1 MTMQQFP
8 FEPHIQPITIQQTIE
23 RAIAD
28 AVEELLGEMFG
39 SAAGVESS
47 AEPGEPSSDIPGTAT
62 NAPSARHSGNPPRAG
77 GKPAL
82 PALPA
87 VVAER
92 PADPQ
97 HGDYA
102 SNVAMQLARTLR
114 KPPLHIAEAIC
125 LKLVQGGRLDQ
136 LAARIEAV
144 PPGFINVYIDWQQ
157 WALRGFPF
165 QAAASGGSPGKAIV
179 EHTSINPNKA
189 AHIGHLRNACI
200 GDTIVRLLRSVGYT
214 VEVHNY
220 IDDLGNQ
227 LADTVVGLQHTTV
240 DAAHARFGDFCW
252 DVYAAI
258 NQAYNDNP
266 DLLVRRSEVLHALEQ
281 GGNNI
286 AWTGLLVAERIV
298 REHVE
303 EMAAFNI
310 GYDLLVWESSI
321 VRAGFW
327 ETAFELLRR
336 TGQFVQET
344 EGKLAG
350 CWVLKQI
357 TTDDSG
363 GAHDDSKDNEAAG
376 SIHSADKVLVRS
388 NGILT
393 YTAKDIAY
401 HLWKFGLLTSDFAY
415 KAFADRLAT
424 TANGDA
430 TANAD
435 AAGYADGNTNIAAN
449 AATGD
454 ARNARYGQADLAINV
469 IDHRQAYP
477 QAMVKQAL
485 EALGYHEQ
493 AAGLR
498 HVSYGVVSLSPQ
510 SASELDIDISD
521 GRAAYAMSGR
531 QGIGIKI
538 AKLLELMEASI
549 EAKRSSQDGLAS
561 RVIAAAAIRYYLL
574 RFSLE
579 TEVVFDMK
587 QATEVTGNSGVYL
600 MYAHA
605 RASSILAK
613 AGIDP
618 IEGAVVPDIPPSL
631 AQPERLLLR
640 QIAAWPDTLA
650 IAARELSP
658 TIICNYAYELAALF
672 NAFYAACP
680 ILNAAVE
687 ERVSRLSLVVLF
699 KRTLAAVL
707 DVLGLPAAD
716 RI

>member
-1 MTMQQFP
+1 MN
-8 FEPHIQPITIQQTIE
+8 IQPTIQQTIE
-23 RAIAD
+23 LAIGG
-28 AVEELLGEMFG
+28 AVEELLGELSG
-39 SAAGVESS
+39 AV
-47 AEPGEPSSDIPGTAT
+47 
-62 NAPSARHSGNPPRAG
+62 SGNQSEAVSGNQSGALSNELPGADGTRTLPP
-77 GKPAL
+77 
-82 PALPA
+82 
-87 VVAER
+87 VVVER
-92 PADPQ
+92 PSDPQ

-102 SNVAMQLARTLR
+102 SNIAMQLARVLR

-125 LKLVQGGRLDQ
+125 LKLEQGGNIGQ
-136 LAARIEAV
+136 LAARIKAV

-157 WALRGFPF
+157 WAQCSFAL
-165 QAAASGGSPGKAIV
+165 PGEAESSQPKKAIV

-200 GDTIVRLLRSVGYT
+200 GDTIVRLLRSVGYD

-227 LADTVVGLQHTTV
+227 LADTVVGLQHTAV

-258 NQAYNDNP
+258 NQAYNESP
-266 DLLVRRSEVLHALEQ
+266 DLLARRSEVLHALEQ
-281 GGNNI
+281 GGNNV

-327 ETAFELLRR
+327 ETAFGLLRQ
-336 TGQFVQET
+336 TGQFVQEA

-350 CWVLKQI
+350 CWVLKQK
-357 TTDDSG
+357 SG
-363 GAHDDSKDNEAAG
+363 FDNNISSSDGDGGGIKGNEAPG
-376 SIHSADKVLVRS
+376 SAHSADKVLVRS
-388 NGILT
+388 SGILT

-401 HLWKFGLLTSDFAY
+401 HLWKFGLLASDFEY
-415 KAFADRLAT
+415 KAFAAGLAT
-424 TANGDA
+424 TAYA
-430 TANAD
+430 
-435 AAGYADGNTNIAAN
+435 AAGES
-449 AATGD
+449 
-454 ARNARYGQADLAINV
+454 RNARYGQADLAINV

-510 SASELDIDISD
+510 SASELGIDISD

-549 EAKRSSQDGLAS
+549 EAKRSSKDGLAS
-561 RVIAAAAIRYYLL
+561 KTIAAAAIRYYLL

-600 MYAHA
+600 LYAHA

-618 IEGAVVPDIPPSL
+618 IEGAVVPDIPPGLS
-631 AQPERLLLR
+631 QPERLLLR

-658 TIICNYAYELAALF
+658 TVICNYAYELAALF

-680 ILNAAVE
+680 ILNATVE
-687 ERVSRLSLVVLF
+687 ERASRLSLVVLF
-699 KRTLAAVL
+699 KRTLAAAL